1 MPQEIDWWTRQ
12 FVELL
17 KELTRTYQKFL
28 ETRKID
34 YLDISEKLREDL
46 NEAYSLSLSLLDY
59 FEIGRALLESVG
71 PLPKQ

>member
-1 MPQEIDWWTRQ
+1 MPQETDLWARQ
-12 FVELL
+12 FAELT
-17 KELTRTYQKFL
+17 KELARAYQKFL

-34 YLDISEKLREDL
+34 CFDEKLLEDL

-59 FEIGRALLESVG
+59 FEIGRALLDSVG